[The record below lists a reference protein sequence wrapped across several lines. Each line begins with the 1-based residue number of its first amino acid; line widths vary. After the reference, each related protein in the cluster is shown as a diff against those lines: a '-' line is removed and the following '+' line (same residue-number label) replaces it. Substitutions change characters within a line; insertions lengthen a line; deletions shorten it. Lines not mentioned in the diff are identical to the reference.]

1 MRKPRTLTYLFGNP
15 ITVLAAIGAT
25 AFLGYRAWNGELA
38 ALPAVIAFLVAC
50 QSMRST
56 DQLQKYNE
64 WKREWE
70 AMEGKLPNARGPRF
84 ALTPAIR
91 FAIAIAAWCV
101 GAYGMFTVPL
111 GDDLM
116 AKLAMASFWL
126 GSLLMVGVLIY
137 RALPKR
143 TRATTVAK
151 SPDPIV
157 SVCLAPPKS
166 SPSIPDAFR
175 QLPTYCLT
183 VIAGSPPK
191 AP

>member
-1 MRKPRTLTYLFGNP
+1 MRKPAALVYLLGNP
-15 ITVLAAIGAT
+15 ATVLVAIGAT
-25 AFLGYRAWNGELA
+25 IFFGYQWWNSEGSP
-38 ALPAVIAFLVAC
+38 LPAVIAFLVAC
-50 QSMRST
+50 QSMRSS

-70 AMEGKLPNARGPRF
+70 AMESKAPNARRLRL

-91 FAIAIAAWCV
+91 LAIALAAWCV

-166 SPSIPDAFR
+166 SPAVPGAYR
-175 QLPTYCLT
+175 QLPAYCRT
-183 VIAGSPPK
+183 VISGSR
-191 AP
+191 ADIT